1 MPIISISL
9 NENIIEELDKLQKFL
24 GFSGRSE
31 IVRASVRN
39 LLLEEKRIDEL
50 SGVLHSVLL
59 VIHDEKSDQEI
70 SEIRHGFDKI
80 INTHIH
86 NKIDK
91 DRCLEIFVLYGD
103 AREIKNITKKF
114 QVNRKMDQV
123 RLVVTWY
130 LRLLSHRWDLDP
142 RPKVYETFAL
152 PGWATM
158 AP

>member
-9 NENIIEELDKLQKFL
+9 NEHIIQELDKLQKFL

-103 AREIKNITKKF
+103 AREIKNITKRF
-114 QVNRKMDQV
+114 QGNRKMDQV
-123 RLVVTWY
+123 RLVVT
-130 LRLLSHRWDLDP
+130 
-142 RPKVYETFAL
+142 
-152 PGWATM
+152 
-158 AP
+158 

>member
-1 MPIISISL
+1 LPIISISL
-9 NENIIEELDKLQKFL
+9 NEHIIQELDKLQKFL

-59 VIHDEKSDQEI
+59 VLHDEKSDQEI

-103 AREIKNITKKF
+103 AREIKNITKRF
-114 QVNRKMDQV
+114 QGNRKMDQV
-123 RLVVTWY
+123 RLVVT
-130 LRLLSHRWDLDP
+130 
-142 RPKVYETFAL
+142 
-152 PGWATM
+152 
-158 AP
+158 

>member
-9 NENIIEELDKLQKFL
+9 NENIIQELDKLQKFL

-31 IVRASVRN
+31 IVRPSVRN

-103 AREIKNITKKF
+103 AREIKNITKRF
-114 QVNRKMDQV
+114 QGNRKMDQV
-123 RLVVTWY
+123 RLVVT
-130 LRLLSHRWDLDP
+130 
-142 RPKVYETFAL
+142 
-152 PGWATM
+152 
-158 AP
+158 

>member
-1 MPIISISL
+1 LPIISISL
-9 NENIIEELDKLQKFL
+9 NENIIQELDKLQKFL

-59 VIHDEKSDQEI
+59 VIHNEKSDQEI

-103 AREIKNITKKF
+103 AREIKNITKRF
-114 QVNRKMDQV
+114 QGNRKMDQV
-123 RLVVTWY
+123 RLVVT
-130 LRLLSHRWDLDP
+130 
-142 RPKVYETFAL
+142 
-152 PGWATM
+152 
-158 AP
+158 

>member
-9 NENIIEELDKLQKFL
+9 NENIIQELDKLQKFL

-31 IVRASVRN
+31 IIRASVRN

-50 SGVLHSVLL
+50 SGILHSVLL

-114 QVNRKMDQV
+114 QGNRKMDQV
-123 RLVVTWY
+123 RLVVT
-130 LRLLSHRWDLDP
+130 
-142 RPKVYETFAL
+142 
-152 PGWATM
+152 
-158 AP
+158 

>member
-1 MPIISISL
+1 LPIISISL
-9 NENIIEELDKLQKFL
+9 NENIIQELDKLQKFL

-31 IVRASVRN
+31 IIRASVRN

-50 SGVLHSVLL
+50 SGILHSVLL

-114 QVNRKMDQV
+114 QGNRKMDQV
-123 RLVVTWY
+123 RLVVT
-130 LRLLSHRWDLDP
+130 
-142 RPKVYETFAL
+142 
-152 PGWATM
+152 
-158 AP
+158 

>member
-9 NENIIEELDKLQKFL
+9 NENIIQELDKLQKFL

-39 LLLEEKRIDEL
+39 LLLEEKRIEEL
-50 SGVLHSVLL
+50 DGILHSVLL

-70 SEIRHGFDKI
+70 SEIRHGYDKI
-80 INTHIH
+80 INTHLH

-103 AREIKNITKKF
+103 AKDIRNITKRF
-114 QVNRKMDQV
+114 QGNRKMDQV
-123 RLVVTWY
+123 RLVVT
-130 LRLLSHRWDLDP
+130 
-142 RPKVYETFAL
+142 
-152 PGWATM
+152 
-158 AP
+158 

>member
-9 NENIIEELDKLQKFL
+9 NENIIQELDKLQKFL
-24 GFSGRSE
+24 GFSGKSE

-91 DRCLEIFVLYGD
+91 DRCLEIFVFMVMQERLKILQRNFKGT
-103 AREIKNITKKF
+103 EKWIK
-114 QVNRKMDQV
+114 
-123 RLVVTWY
+123 L
-130 LRLLSHRWDLDP
+130 
-142 RPKVYETFAL
+142 
-152 PGWATM
+152 G
-158 AP
+158 

>member
-9 NENIIEELDKLQKFL
+9 NENIIQELDKLQKFL

-103 AREIKNITKKF
+103 AKEIKNITKKF
-114 QVNRKMDQV
+114 QGNRKMDQV
-123 RLVVTWY
+123 RLVVT
-130 LRLLSHRWDLDP
+130 
-142 RPKVYETFAL
+142 
-152 PGWATM
+152 
-158 AP
+158 

>member
-9 NENIIEELDKLQKFL
+9 NENIIQELDKLQKYL
-24 GFSGRSE
+24 GFSGISE

-103 AREIKNITKKF
+103 AREIKNITKRF
-114 QVNRKMDQV
+114 QGNRKMDQV
-123 RLVVTWY
+123 RLVVT
-130 LRLLSHRWDLDP
+130 
-142 RPKVYETFAL
+142 
-152 PGWATM
+152 
-158 AP
+158 

>member
-1 MPIISISL
+1 LPIVSISL
-9 NENIIEELDKLQKFL
+9 NESIIQELDKLQKFL

-39 LLLEEKRIDEL
+39 LLLEEKRIEEL

-59 VIHDEKSDQEI
+59 VIHNEKSDQEI

-103 AREIKNITKKF
+103 AKEIKNITKKF
-114 QVNRKMDQV
+114 QGNRKMDQV
-123 RLVVTWY
+123 RLVVT
-130 LRLLSHRWDLDP
+130 
-142 RPKVYETFAL
+142 
-152 PGWATM
+152 
-158 AP
+158 

>member
-9 NENIIEELDKLQKFL
+9 NENIIQELDKLQKFL

-103 AREIKNITKKF
+103 AKEIKNITKKF
-114 QVNRKMDQV
+114 QGNRKTDQV
-123 RLVVTWY
+123 RLVVT
-130 LRLLSHRWDLDP
+130 
-142 RPKVYETFAL
+142 
-152 PGWATM
+152 
-158 AP
+158 

>member
-9 NENIIEELDKLQKFL
+9 NENIIQELDKLQKFL

-50 SGVLHSVLL
+50 EGVFHSVLL

-103 AREIKNITKKF
+103 AKEIKNITKKF
-114 QVNRKMDQV
+114 QGNRKMDQV
-123 RLVVTWY
+123 RLVVT
-130 LRLLSHRWDLDP
+130 
-142 RPKVYETFAL
+142 
-152 PGWATM
+152 
-158 AP
+158 

>member
-9 NENIIEELDKLQKFL
+9 NENIIQELDKLQKFL

-39 LLLEEKRIDEL
+39 LLLEEKRIEEL

-114 QVNRKMDQV
+114 QGNRKMDQV
-123 RLVVTWY
+123 RLVVT
-130 LRLLSHRWDLDP
+130 
-142 RPKVYETFAL
+142 
-152 PGWATM
+152 
-158 AP
+158 

>member
-9 NENIIEELDKLQKFL
+9 NENIIQELDKLQKFL

-103 AREIKNITKKF
+103 AREIKSITKKF
-114 QVNRKMDQV
+114 QGNRKMDQV
-123 RLVVTWY
+123 RLVVT
-130 LRLLSHRWDLDP
+130 
-142 RPKVYETFAL
+142 
-152 PGWATM
+152 
-158 AP
+158 

>member
-1 MPIISISL
+1 LPIISISL
-9 NENIIEELDKLQKFL
+9 NENIIQELDKLQKFL

-31 IVRASVRN
+31 IVRASVRS

-103 AREIKNITKKF
+103 AREIKNITKRF
-114 QVNRKMDQV
+114 QGNRKMDQV
-123 RLVVTWY
+123 RLVVT
-130 LRLLSHRWDLDP
+130 
-142 RPKVYETFAL
+142 
-152 PGWATM
+152 
-158 AP
+158 

>member
-9 NENIIEELDKLQKFL
+9 NENIIQELDKLQKFL

-86 NKIDK
+86 NKIDE

-114 QVNRKMDQV
+114 QGNRKMDQV
-123 RLVVTWY
+123 RLVVT
-130 LRLLSHRWDLDP
+130 
-142 RPKVYETFAL
+142 
-152 PGWATM
+152 
-158 AP
+158 

>member
-1 MPIISISL
+1 LPIISISL
-9 NENIIEELDKLQKFL
+9 NENIIQELDKLQKFL

-103 AREIKNITKKF
+103 AKEIKNITKKF
-114 QVNRKMDQV
+114 LGNRKMDQV
-123 RLVVTWY
+123 RLVVT
-130 LRLLSHRWDLDP
+130 
-142 RPKVYETFAL
+142 
-152 PGWATM
+152 
-158 AP
+158 

>member
-1 MPIISISL
+1 LPIISISL
-9 NENIIEELDKLQKFL
+9 NENIIQELDKLQKFL

-39 LLLEEKRIDEL
+39 LLLEEKKIDEL

-59 VIHDEKSDQEI
+59 VIHDEKSDRDI

-114 QVNRKMDQV
+114 QGNRKMDQV
-123 RLVVTWY
+123 RLVVT
-130 LRLLSHRWDLDP
+130 
-142 RPKVYETFAL
+142 
-152 PGWATM
+152 
-158 AP
+158 

>member
-1 MPIISISL
+1 LPIVSISL
-9 NENIIEELDKLQKFL
+9 NDNIIRELDKLQEFL

-31 IVRASVRN
+31 IVRASVRS
-39 LLLEEKRIDEL
+39 LLLEQKKVEEL

-103 AREIKNITKKF
+103 AKEIKNITKKF
-114 QVNRKMDQV
+114 QGNRKMDQV
-123 RLVVTWY
+123 RLVVT
-130 LRLLSHRWDLDP
+130 
-142 RPKVYETFAL
+142 
-152 PGWATM
+152 
-158 AP
+158 

>member
-1 MPIISISL
+1 LPIISISL
-9 NENIIEELDKLQKFL
+9 NEHIIQELDKLQKFL

-103 AREIKNITKKF
+103 AREIKSITKRF
-114 QVNRKMDQV
+114 QGNRKMDQV
-123 RLVVTWY
+123 RLVVT
-130 LRLLSHRWDLDP
+130 
-142 RPKVYETFAL
+142 
-152 PGWATM
+152 
-158 AP
+158 

>member
-1 MPIISISL
+1 LPIISISL
-9 NENIIEELDKLQKFL
+9 NEKIIQELDKLQKFL

-103 AREIKNITKKF
+103 AREIKNITKRF
-114 QVNRKMDQV
+114 QGNRKMDQV
-123 RLVVTWY
+123 RLVVT
-130 LRLLSHRWDLDP
+130 
-142 RPKVYETFAL
+142 
-152 PGWATM
+152 
-158 AP
+158 

>member
-1 MPIISISL
+1 LPIISISL
-9 NENIIEELDKLQKFL
+9 NENIIQELDKLQKFL

-80 INTHIH
+80 ITTHIH

-114 QVNRKMDQV
+114 QGNRKMDQV
-123 RLVVTWY
+123 RLVVT
-130 LRLLSHRWDLDP
+130 
-142 RPKVYETFAL
+142 
-152 PGWATM
+152 
-158 AP
+158 

>member
-1 MPIISISL
+1 LPIVSISL
-9 NENIIEELDKLQKFL
+9 NDNIIQELDKLQEFL

-31 IVRASVRN
+31 IVRASVRS
-39 LLLEEKRIDEL
+39 LLLEQKKVEEL

-103 AREIKNITKKF
+103 AKEIKNITKKF
-114 QVNRKMDQV
+114 QGNRKMDQV
-123 RLVVTWY
+123 RLVVT
-130 LRLLSHRWDLDP
+130 
-142 RPKVYETFAL
+142 
-152 PGWATM
+152 
-158 AP
+158 

>member
-9 NENIIEELDKLQKFL
+9 NENIIQELDKLQKFL

-39 LLLEEKRIDEL
+39 LLLEEKKIDEL

-114 QVNRKMDQV
+114 QGNRKMDQV
-123 RLVVTWY
+123 R
-130 LRLLSHRWDLDP
+130 
-142 RPKVYETFAL
+142 
-152 PGWATM
+152 
-158 AP
+158 

>member
-9 NENIIEELDKLQKFL
+9 NENIIQELDKLQKFL

-59 VIHDEKSDQEI
+59 VIHNEKSDQEI

-103 AREIKNITKKF
+103 AREIKNITKRF
-114 QVNRKMDQV
+114 QGNRKMDQV
-123 RLVVTWY
+123 RLVVT
-130 LRLLSHRWDLDP
+130 
-142 RPKVYETFAL
+142 
-152 PGWATM
+152 
-158 AP
+158 

>member
-9 NENIIEELDKLQKFL
+9 NENIIQELDKLQEIL

-39 LLLEEKRIDEL
+39 LLLEEKRIEAL
-50 SGVLHSVLL
+50 AGVLHSVLL

-70 SEIRHGFDKI
+70 SEMRHDYDKI

-91 DRCLEIFVLYGD
+91 DRCLEIFVLYGESND
-103 AREIKNITKKF
+103 IKNMAKKF
-114 QVNRKMDQV
+114 QGNRKMDQV
-123 RLVVTWY
+123 RLIVT
-130 LRLLSHRWDLDP
+130 
-142 RPKVYETFAL
+142 
-152 PGWATM
+152 
-158 AP
+158 

>member
-9 NENIIEELDKLQKFL
+9 NENIIQELDKLQKFL

-91 DRCLEIFVLYGD
+91 DRCLEIFVFMVMQERLKILPRNFKGT
-103 AREIKNITKKF
+103 EKWIK
-114 QVNRKMDQV
+114 
-123 RLVVTWY
+123 L
-130 LRLLSHRWDLDP
+130 
-142 RPKVYETFAL
+142 
-152 PGWATM
+152 G
-158 AP
+158 

>member
-9 NENIIEELDKLQKFL
+9 NENIIQELDKLQKFL

-80 INTHIH
+80 ITTHIH

-114 QVNRKMDQV
+114 QGNRKMDQV
-123 RLVVTWY
+123 RLVVT
-130 LRLLSHRWDLDP
+130 
-142 RPKVYETFAL
+142 
-152 PGWATM
+152 
-158 AP
+158 

>member
-9 NENIIEELDKLQKFL
+9 NENIIQELDKLQKFL

-114 QVNRKMDQV
+114 QGNRKMDQV
-123 RLVVTWY
+123 RLVLT
-130 LRLLSHRWDLDP
+130 
-142 RPKVYETFAL
+142 
-152 PGWATM
+152 
-158 AP
+158 

>member
-9 NENIIEELDKLQKFL
+9 NENIIQELDKLQKFL

-103 AREIKNITKKF
+103 AREIKNLTKKF
-114 QVNRKMDQV
+114 QGNRKMDQV
-123 RLVVTWY
+123 RLVVT
-130 LRLLSHRWDLDP
+130 
-142 RPKVYETFAL
+142 
-152 PGWATM
+152 
-158 AP
+158 

>member
-9 NENIIEELDKLQKFL
+9 NENIIQELDKLQKDL

-114 QVNRKMDQV
+114 QGNRKMDQV
-123 RLVVTWY
+123 RLVVT
-130 LRLLSHRWDLDP
+130 
-142 RPKVYETFAL
+142 
-152 PGWATM
+152 
-158 AP
+158 

>member
-9 NENIIEELDKLQKFL
+9 NENIIQELDKLQKFL

-86 NKIDK
+86 NNIDE

-114 QVNRKMDQV
+114 QGNRKMDQV
-123 RLVVTWY
+123 RLVVT
-130 LRLLSHRWDLDP
+130 
-142 RPKVYETFAL
+142 
-152 PGWATM
+152 
-158 AP
+158 

>member
-1 MPIISISL
+1 MSESYFLRKKI
-9 NENIIEELDKLQKFL
+9 NELT
-24 GFSGRSE
+24 GT
-31 IVRASVRN
+31 
-39 LLLEEKRIDEL
+39 
-50 SGVLHSVLL
+50 LHSVLL

-114 QVNRKMDQV
+114 QGNRKMDQV
-123 RLVVTWY
+123 RLVVT
-130 LRLLSHRWDLDP
+130 
-142 RPKVYETFAL
+142 
-152 PGWATM
+152 
-158 AP
+158 